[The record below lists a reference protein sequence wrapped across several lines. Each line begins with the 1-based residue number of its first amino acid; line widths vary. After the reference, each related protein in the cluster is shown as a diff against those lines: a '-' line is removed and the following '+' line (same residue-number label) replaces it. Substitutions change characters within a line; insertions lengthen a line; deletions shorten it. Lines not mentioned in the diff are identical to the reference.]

1 MNRLRVRRE
10 MSSDDMLAAEDVR
23 ERALDRVMVGDGE
36 GCCMLASAMTRSV
49 VRKREAVH
57 STRRI

>member
-1 MNRLRVRRE
+1 